1 MTHDDDATM
10 AEEIAKLEAEC
21 HKAVLAIADA
31 RCVREVGALED
42 PDVPDRLRAIAHS
55 KVPALGRLRR
65 LRDNRVEEIV
75 KNQLDA
81 IRAEYNELVASRE
94 FDRIK
99 AGDWFVLRA
108 NYPDLYAKSLREAT
122 LIFERKRQQRKR

>member
-1 MTHDDDATM
+1 MAHDDESTM
-10 AEEIAKLEAEC
+10 AEALAKLEAEC

-31 RCVREVGALED
+31 RNVREVAALED
-42 PDVPDRLRAIAHS
+42 VDVPHHLRGVAYS

-81 IRAEYNELVASRE
+81 LRAQPNELLASRE

-99 AGDWFVLRA
+99 ASDWYALRA
-108 NYPDLYAKSLREAT
+108 NYPDLYGKSLREAT
-122 LIFERKRQQRKR
+122 LILERKRKR